1 MPLSKSYIAELN
13 GDIAYQEYMFRR
25 GRISYEEY
33 EAERGRLIKEYYM
46 KYYDDDMNCLA
57 PDYENEQEPHG
68 LLGAI
73 LSLLR
78 KLF

>member
-46 KYYDDDMNCLA
+46 KYYDDDMNCLL
-57 PDYENEQEPHG
+57 DYENEREPSG

-73 LSLLR
+73 LGLIS
-78 KLF
+78 KMF